1 MTGDTTRNGGGTD
14 ILGFRF
20 TRKPAP
26 EFSALASLRAHWH
39 DLAAGRV
46 LPSRRDIEPRT
57 LGPILE
63 YCFILERIAPGVA
76 RFRLAG
82 QHLGDLM
89 GLEVRGMPAT
99 ALFVP
104 ESRRQLAAVLE
115 KCCTAP
121 ISAELRLTGEAGIG
135 RGRLSARML
144 LLPVTD
150 DAGRISRILGC
161 LQSAGKIGRQPRRLQ
176 IREIIEQPLHLGR
189 PLPTAR
195 PLAEP
200 QLEPRQPVA
209 GFAESPAPFAPAPG
223 EAAGV
228 SDQPARRGPKL
239 RLVVDNDRLDD

>member
-1 MTGDTTRNGGGTD
+1 MTGNSTGKGGGTD

-20 TRKPAP
+20 TRRPAP
-26 EFSALASLRAHWH
+26 DFTALAMLRAHWL
-39 DLAAGRV
+39 DLAADRI

-104 ESRRQLAAVLE
+104 ESRRQLAATLE
-115 KCCTAP
+115 RCCASP
-121 ISAELRLTGEAGIG
+121 ASAELRLAGEAGIG
-135 RGRLSARML
+135 RGRLDARML

-150 DAGRISRILGC
+150 DAGHVSRILGC
-161 LQSAGKIGRQPRRLQ
+161 LQSAGKIGRQPRRLE
-176 IREIIEQPLHLGR
+176 IRDVIEQPLHLGT
-189 PLPTAR
+189 PLPGAR
-195 PLAEP
+195 PLAATP
-200 QLEPRQPVA
+200 AEPRQPVV
-209 GFAESPAPFAPAPG
+209 GFAESPAPFQPAPHAAA
-223 EAAGV
+223 EATADATGRTER
-228 SDQPARRGPKL
+228 PAPKL
-239 RLVVDNDRLDD
+239 RLVVNND